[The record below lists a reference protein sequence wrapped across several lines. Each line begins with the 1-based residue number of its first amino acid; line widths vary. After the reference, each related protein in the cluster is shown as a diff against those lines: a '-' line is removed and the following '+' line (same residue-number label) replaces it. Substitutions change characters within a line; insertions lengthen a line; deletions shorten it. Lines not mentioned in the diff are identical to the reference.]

1 MSGLTV
7 CLWFDKQAEEAAK
20 YYVSIFRDLGRPASL
35 DGLIRFKHSHQPD
48 GVDVVAAN
56 FTLDGQA
63 MCALN
68 GGPEFKFNP
77 ATSLVLKCKDQAE
90 LDAFWDRL
98 LEGGAPLE
106 CSWLT
111 DKYGFAWQIVPE
123 FMLDILQN
131 GSPEVRQ
138 RVANA
143 MMTMIKLD
151 IATLEAA
158 RDADD

>member
-7 CLWFDKQAEEAAK
+7 CLRFDNKAEEAAN
-20 YYVSIFRDLGRPASL
+20 YYVSLFRDLGRPASI
-35 DGLIRFKHSHQPD
+35 DGFIRFEHGHQT
-48 GVDVVAAN
+48 GGTDVVTAN

-63 MCALN
+63 MTALN
-68 GGPEFKFNP
+68 GGPEFKFNL
-77 ATSLVLKCKDQAE
+77 ATSLILKCKDQAE

-98 LEGGAPLE
+98 LEGGSPLE

-123 FMLDILQN
+123 FLLDILQD
-131 GSPEVRQ
+131 GAPDVRQ

-143 MMTMIKLD
+143 MMTMVKID

-158 RDADD
+158 RDAR

>member
-7 CLWFDKQAEEAAK
+7 CLWFDNKAEEAAN
-20 YYVSIFRDLGRPASL
+20 YYVSLFRDLGRTASI
-35 DGLIRFKHSHQPD
+35 DGFIRFEHGHQT
-48 GVDVVAAN
+48 GGTDVVTAN

-63 MCALN
+63 MTALN
-68 GGPEFKFNP
+68 GGPEFKFNL
-77 ATSLVLKCKDQAE
+77 ATSLILKCKDQAE

-98 LEGGAPLE
+98 LEGGSPLE
-106 CSWLT
+106 WSWLT

-123 FMLDILQN
+123 FLLDILQD
-131 GSPEVRQ
+131 GAPDVRQ

-143 MMTMIKLD
+143 MMTMVKID

-158 RDADD
+158 RDAR

>member
-1 MSGLTV
+1 MSL
-7 CLWFDKQAEEAAK
+7 
-20 YYVSIFRDLGRPASL
+20 FRDLGRTASI
-35 DGLIRFKHSHQPD
+35 DGFIRFEHGHQT
-48 GVDVVAAN
+48 GGTDVVTAN

-63 MCALN
+63 MTALN
-68 GGPEFKFNP
+68 GGPEFKFNL
-77 ATSLVLKCKDQAE
+77 ATSLILKCKDQAE

-98 LEGGAPLE
+98 LEGGSPLE

-123 FMLDILQN
+123 FLLDILQD
-131 GSPEVRQ
+131 GAPDVRQ

-143 MMTMIKLD
+143 MMTMVKID

-158 RDADD
+158 RDAR

>member
-7 CLWFDKQAEEAAK
+7 CLWFDNKAEEAAN
-20 YYVSIFRDLGRPASL
+20 YYVSLFRDLGRPASI
-35 DGLIRFKHSHQPD
+35 DGFIRFEHGHQT
-48 GVDVVAAN
+48 GGSDVVTAN

-63 MCALN
+63 MTALN
-68 GGPEFKFNP
+68 GGPQFKFNL
-77 ATSLVLKCKDQAE
+77 ATSLILKCKDQAE

-98 LEGGAPLE
+98 LEGGSAME

-123 FMLDILQN
+123 FLLDILQN
-131 GSPEVRQ
+131 GAPDVRQ

-143 MMTMIKLD
+143 MMTMVKID

-158 RDADD
+158 RDAR

>member
-7 CLWFDKQAEEAAK
+7 CLWFDKKAEEAAN
-20 YYVSIFRDLGRPASL
+20 YYVSIFRDVGRPAAI
-35 DGLIRFKHSHQPD
+35 DGLVRFNHSHQQE
-48 GVDVVAAN
+48 GVDVVAVN
-56 FTLDGQA
+56 FTLDGQS
-63 MCALN
+63 MLALN
-68 GGPEFKFNP
+68 GGPEFTPTP

-90 LDAFWDRL
+90 LDAFWNRL
-98 LEGGAPLE
+98 VDGGSPME

-131 GSPEVRQ
+131 GTPEVRQ
-138 RVANA
+138 RVADA
-143 MMTMIKLD
+143 MMTMVKLD

-158 RDADD
+158 RDAT